1 MNRGSVSWKT
11 SAALLSLAGKLGTLD
26 YSPSPRINIIVQ
38 FSYVEVEQYYDYYGL
53 ASFLI
58 PTAGLSDP
66 SSLSELTLILYVI

>member
-11 SAALLSLAGKLGTLD
+11 SAALLSLAGKLGFIGSFPIAHINTLVQ
-26 YSPSPRINIIVQ
+26 SSVCRIGRQ
-38 FSYVEVEQYYDYYGL
+38 HDYYGL

-58 PTAGLSDP
+58 PTAALSDP